1 MPDRKIMLPPG
12 GGVVRDLTVRL
23 KLIVRLMTDR
33 RVSPLL
39 KLLPIGSLVY
49 FLVPDLAVG
58 PIDDAAIIG
67 LAAYL
72 FVELCPPDVVQE
84 HLEEIVKTRRVIDRY
99 GGGSARN
106 SKPTG
111 QQETAPEGEIID
123 GEVISSD
130 KRDQA

>member
-12 GGVVRDLTVRL
+12 GGVVQDLMIRL

-33 RVSPLL
+33 RVNPLL
-39 KLLPIGSLVY
+39 KLLPIGSLAY
-49 FLVPDLAVG
+49 FIVPDLAVG

-84 HLEEIVKTRRVIDRY
+84 HLEEIVRTRRVIDQY
-99 GGGSARN
+99 GVGRAKNDRSA
-106 SKPTG
+106 SSQATP
-111 QQETAPEGEIID
+111 PVGEIID
-123 GEVISSD
+123 GEVIESEPP
-130 KRDQA
+130 DQP

>member
-1 MPDRKIMLPPG
+1 MPDR
-12 GGVVRDLTVRL
+12 GVVQDLSIRL

-84 HLEEIVKTRRVIDRY
+84 HLEEIVKTRRVIDHY
-99 GGGSARN
+99 GVGPSRNSGSAG
-106 SKPTG
+106 K
-111 QQETAPEGEIID
+111 QETAPEDEIID

-130 KRDQA
+130 KRDES